1 MGEHA
6 RAIDDFGEAIKLSPG
21 NVRAYLNR
29 GAAYLGKRERD
40 RAIGDIDQSVKMD
53 PHCPIGFD
61 LRGFAYELKDER
73 DRAMADY
80 DRAIELDPDP
90 GNASV
95 FIRRARAYQGKR
107 DYDHAI
113 NDLGQALK
121 LESQNAYALN
131 NRCFYRAIAGAFDG
145 ALPIATKH
153 CGYDLTAPS
162 FSIAAASPISRRVR
176 STLPLP
182 IMTRHLASTRKRQT
196 RCIGAAWP
204 NG

>member
-153 CGYDLTAPS
+153 CGYDLTAPY
-162 FSIAAASPISRRVR
+162 SR
-176 STLPLP
+176 
-182 IMTRHLASTRKRQT
+182 
-196 RCIGAAWP
+196 
-204 NG
+204 